1 MRRSVI
7 LRKEKFTMFMAKR
20 ALEKMNKEVEEVAVI
35 KTFLNNSLE
44 EAAVF
49 IINMEEISV
58 KNMQT
63 FLRIQM

>member
-1 MRRSVI
+1 
-7 LRKEKFTMFMAKR
+7 MFMAKR